1 MTRRIQILVS
11 LLVCVTGVA
20 ISETPPSARFDH
32 LGYEDGLSSSSISS
46 ILQDDYGFMWFGTQ
60 LGLNKYDGKTYTIY
74 QNEPFNANSLSHN
87 LIQTMFLDADD
98 ILWIGTYGG
107 LNRFDIKKERFTE
120 YSTQPDVPESLS
132 NNVVVSIARDSVG
145 DLWIGTLDGLNRMD
159 EETGEFTIY
168 RNDPDDSHSLN
179 DNVVRSIINDTTGR
193 LWIGTYGGLAMYD
206 RESDSFR
213 RYTHDPENSESLS
226 SNYVLDLGLAADGTL
241 WLGLWGGGVS
251 SFDPDTGV
259 FSNYTLSDER
269 VYKILVDEQTI
280 WIATYGGGLVAFDI
294 ESSGSALYTSDSGV
308 SGQLSN
314 DTVYSLFK
322 DTSGIVWIGTN
333 GGGLNRLLPG
343 WEQFAFWENDP
354 QDPRSIQD
362 GKIGTILNDS
372 KGELWI
378 GVYNNGLERYDEQ
391 EGTFVHYRHDSA
403 DPESLSNDIVN
414 FVFEDSEGVLW
425 IGTNEGL
432 NQYNAGTDGFSSQF
446 TERGSDEGPE
456 DTIIDAMAEDQQ
468 KNLWIGTYNAG
479 VSVYIRSEDRYL
491 NYPHDPSD
499 PASLS
504 DNLVRTILCDSSG
517 TVWIGTNRGLN
528 KFDRETGGFRR
539 YFHEIEDP
547 TSLSSHVIRDI
558 YEDSKGNIWIGTSGG
573 GLNRYIRES
582 DSFQYYGRKHGISD
596 NTILG
601 ILEDERGNLWLS
613 TRYGISVFAPETETF
628 RTIGRTSSL
637 PTMEMATGKA
647 VGSDGMM
654 FFGTVGGVLRVNPSM
669 VDAESLE
676 SKLVLT
682 DFMVWDE
689 AERDTPAYNL
699 EAVTLQS
706 RSAHFDFEFAELQY
720 LSPFISNYAY
730 KLDGLDEE
738 WIFAGNRNHGRYTNL
753 REGDY
758 VLRLRALDSR
768 GSWSSEEVSVDIR
781 VLPPFWRTTAAY
793 GIYLLLL
800 ITLIYLSAIFIR
812 RRIRRNL
819 LVLEQQREY
828 NRELEAKVERRTA
841 AVMAANER
849 LAQGQKMEAVGKLA
863 GGIAH
868 DFNNLLTAI
877 LGYSDLILSEHDL
890 DDQITESVR
899 EIKLSG
905 ERAAS
910 LTKQLLA
917 FSRKQTLL
925 PRIVDI
931 NSLIANL
938 ENMLRRLIGEDI
950 LFSTD
955 LRASNCRSKADPS
968 QIEQIFMNLIVNSR
982 DAMPD
987 GGELKIET
995 SSVSIGEHDQPPCP
1009 GQPLGTYIKIA
1020 VRDTGHGIDDET
1032 LERIYEPF
1040 FTTKPIGKGTG
1051 LGLSTVYGIV
1061 KQSDGHIRAD
1071 SVVGEGTT
1079 FEIFLP
1085 CRAEDHVVRGE
1096 DAGLQASRGGTET
1109 DC

>member
-1 MTRRIQILVS
+1 MTRRILILIS
-11 LLVCVTGVA
+11 LLVYVAGVG
-20 ISETPPSARFDH
+20 ISETPPRARFDH

-74 QNEPFNANSLSHN
+74 QNEPFNANSLAHN

-107 LNRFDIKKERFTE
+107 LNRFDIKKEQFAK
-120 YSTQPDVPESLS
+120 YSRQPDTPASLS

-145 DLWIGTLDGLNRMD
+145 VLWIGTLDGLNRMD

-168 RNDPDDSHSLN
+168 RNDPEDSASLN
-179 DNVVRSIINDTTGR
+179 DNVVRSIHSDTEGR
-193 LWIGTYGGLAMYD
+193 LWIGTYGGLALYD

-213 RYTHDPENSESLS
+213 RYTHDPETSASLS
-226 SNYVLDLGLAADGTL
+226 SNYVMDIVQADDGTL

-259 FSNYTLSDER
+259 FSNYALSDER
-269 VYKILVDEQTI
+269 IYRILVDEETL
-280 WIATYGGGLVAFDI
+280 WIATYGGGLIAFDT
-294 ESSGSALYTSDSGV
+294 ESLGSAHYTTESGV

-322 DTSGIVWIGTN
+322 DTTGIVWIGTN

-354 QDPRSIQD
+354 QNPRSIQD
-362 GKIGTILNDS
+362 GKIGAIFNDS
-372 KGELWI
+372 RGEMWI
-378 GVYNNGLERYDEQ
+378 GLYNSGLDRYDAQ

-414 FVFEDSEGVLW
+414 FVFEDSKGVLW
-425 IGTNEGL
+425 VGTNTGL
-432 NQYNAGTDGFSSQF
+432 NRYNRETDRFTSQF
-446 TERGSDEGPE
+446 TERGTEEGPD
-456 DTIIDAMAEDQQ
+456 DTIFYAMAEDLQG
-468 KNLWIGTYNAG
+468 NLWIGTYNAG
-479 VSVYIRSEDRYL
+479 VSVYIKRDDRYR
-491 NYPHDPSD
+491 NHPHDPSD
-499 PASLS
+499 TASLS
-504 DNLVRTILCDSSG
+504 DNLVRAILCDSSG

-528 KFDRETGGFRR
+528 RFDPGTGGFKR
-539 YFHEIEDP
+539 YFHDIEDP
-547 TSLSSHVIRDI
+547 TSPSSDVIRDI
-558 YEDSKGNIWIGTSGG
+558 YEDSKGDIWIGTSGG
-573 GLNRYIRES
+573 GLDRYVSES
-582 DSFQYYGRKHGISD
+582 DSFQHYGRTQGISD

-601 ILEDERGNLWLS
+601 ILEDRRGNLWLS

-637 PTMEMATGKA
+637 PTMEMANGRA
-647 VGSDGMM
+647 VGLDGMM
-654 FFGTVGGVLRVNPSM
+654 YFGTIAGVLRVNPSM

-682 DFMVWDE
+682 DFTVWDE
-689 AERDTPAYNL
+689 TERDTPAYNL

-706 RSAHFDFEFAELQY
+706 RSAHFDFEFVELQY

-768 GSWSSEEVSVDIR
+768 GSWSSDEVSVDIR
-781 VLPPFWRTTAAY
+781 VLPPFWRTAAAY

-800 ITLIYLSAIFIR
+800 ITLIYLLAIFIR
-812 RRIRRNL
+812 RKIRRNV

-849 LAQGQKMEAVGKLA
+849 LAQAQKMEAVGKLA

-890 DDQITESVR
+890 DDQLAECVR

-925 PRIVDI
+925 PKIVDI
-931 NSLIANL
+931 NDLIANL
-938 ENMLRRLIGEDI
+938 ENMLQRLIGEDI

-955 LRASNCRSKADPS
+955 LRASNCLSKADPG
-968 QIEQIFMNLIVNSR
+968 QIEQVFMNLIVNAR
-982 DAMPD
+982 DAMPN
-987 GGELKIET
+987 GGELYIET
-995 SSVSIGEHDQPPCP
+995 SSVHVADSDNPPCP
-1009 GQPLGTYIKIA
+1009 GQPSGTYIKIA

-1032 LERIYEPF
+1032 QEKIFEPF

-1061 KQSDGHIRAD
+1061 KQSDGHIRVE
-1071 SVVGEGTT
+1071 SHVGRGTT

-1085 CRAEDHVVRGE
+1085 CHSEQKVKEILD
-1096 DAGLQASRGGTET
+1096 
-1109 DC
+1109 